1 MKAPPHAAALDS
13 ATWRKASRSNP
24 NNACVDIAR
33 PAAPVVGIRDSK
45 APLAGRL
52 TVAPSAFETFLYLI
66 KS

>member
-1 MKAPPHAAALDS
+1 MKAPQDAAALNS

-45 APLAGRL
+45 APHAGRL
-52 TVAPSAFETFLYLI
+52 AVAPPAFEAFLNLI